1 MKLQISEIFSKL
13 KDFKGD
19 GSVNQKVEWLRQN
32 DSPTLR
38 LLLQHAFDGNVKY
51 NLPEGDPPFKRNE
64 APLGM
69 GDTTLYAE
77 TRRLGYLWVTQSD
90 DALESLTNT
99 QREQLT
105 RAEAIQ
111 QEHGEKVK
119 TATEEVRRLERELK
133 EVQETIEAAKARY
146 RQIMEEG
153 SAAVK
158 VANAAKAAADDID
171 RKVAALKENM
181 LRSNAELSGR
191 QIPQSQPSMPK
202 YRLEMS
208 FIELLESLQQDEADV
223 LLAVKNKSLAK
234 KYALNKDIVKKAFPN
249 LIA

>member
-38 LLLQHAFDGNVKY
+38 LLLQHAFDTNIKY
-51 NLPEGDPPFKRNE
+51 NLPEGEPPFKRNE

-77 TRRLGYLWVTQSD
+77 TRRLAYMWVVQSD
-90 DALESLTNT
+90 DALESLTST
-99 QREQLT
+99 QKEQLV

-119 TATEEVRRLERELK
+119 VAFDEVRRLERELK
-133 EVQETIEAAKARY
+133 DVQETIEAAKARY

-158 VANAAKAAADDID
+158 IANAAKIAADEID
-171 RKVAALKENM
+171 RKVVLLKENM
-181 LRSNAELSGR
+181 IRSNAELAGR
-191 QIPQSQPSMPK
+191 QAPQTQPNVPK

-223 LLAVKNKSLAK
+223 LLAVKNKSLPK

-249 LIA
+249 LLT